1 MAKEDG
7 WNLAPTFHTA
17 HRSKGWRTGHE
28 GAGRES
34 SFEGFSLHLYESVL
48 ITGCRFE
55 IGQGL
60 CRILKKTKTA
70 AVVVGADFSTDH
82 PGTLIF
88 DRFELTTPPDHQDYL
103 QSIRRI
109 VREHEIDL
117 IVPMSEAEIYRF
129 SGQGYHGSFEGVPLL
144 TADAKS
150 VAVGQDKLFTAEFL
164 AENGIPHP
172 WTVIAGE
179 QDPLDLP
186 CVIKPRQ
193 GNEGEGFQIVDDSDL
208 VPILRKNR
216 PDHIW
221 QELLLPESEE
231 FTCGLF
237 RSRLGEVRSLAI
249 RRRLQGGYTCAG
261 EVVFDE
267 DLKEYLCQIAES
279 LQLNGSIN
287 VQLKRTRNG
296 PVAFE
301 INPRFSSTVV
311 FRHLLGFQDFVWAM
325 KDQKGIALEPY
336 QAANQGVRFYRGP
349 REYIL
354 RA

>member
-1 MAKEDG
+1 M
-7 WNLAPTFHTA
+7 
-17 HRSKGWRTGHE
+17 
-28 GAGRES
+28 
-34 SFEGFSLHLYESVL
+34 HLYESVL

-60 CRILKKTKTA
+60 CRILKRTKA
-70 AVVVGADFSTDH
+70 ATVVVGADFSTDH
-82 PGTLIF
+82 PGALIF
-88 DRFELTTPPDHQDYL
+88 DKFELTTRPDHPDYF

-109 VREHEIDL
+109 VREHQVDL

-150 VAVGQDKLFTAEFL
+150 VAVGQDKLITVEFL
-164 AENGIPHP
+164 AKNGIPHP
-172 WTVIAGE
+172 WTVTTGE
-179 QDPLDLP
+179 QDPLDVP
-186 CVIKPRQ
+186 CVIKRRR
-193 GNEGEGFQIVDDSDL
+193 GNEGEGFQIVDDPDL
-208 VPILRKNR
+208 VPILRKKR
-216 PDHIW
+216 PEDIW
-221 QELLLPESEE
+221 QELLLPEDEE
-231 FTCGLF
+231 YTCGLF
-237 RSRLGEVRSLAI
+237 RSRLGEIRSIAI

-267 DLKEYLCQIAES
+267 SLKEYLDQIAES
-279 LQLNGSIN
+279 LHLRGSIN

-311 FRHLLGFQDFVWAM
+311 FRHLLGFQDFIWAM
-325 KDQKGIALEPY
+325 KDLKGIDLGPY
-336 QAANQGVRFYRGP
+336 QPANEGLRFYRGP
-349 REYIL
+349 REYIV